1 MPAAARADWYFDF
14 ISPYSYLQSERLESL
29 PFAVRPRP
37 VLFAGLL
44 QHWGHKGPAE
54 MPSKRVFTYRQ
65 VVWIARRDGIA
76 LRFPPRHP
84 FNPIKVLRL
93 AIALGCELAAIHA
106 IFRHIWAEGG
116 EVETDA
122 GFAALCEKLGVA
134 DGGSRRSRSRTR
146 CAPMGRPPSRPASSA
161 CPRSP
166 STGASSGATT
176 RPRWPATSTA
186 IPPPSSPAR
195 WLASARSPWAPP
207 GNDRGQAPIAF
218 LK

>member
-14 ISPYSYLQSERLESL
+14 ISPYSYLQSERLGSL
-29 PFAVRPRP
+29 PFAVHPRP

-93 AIALGCELAAIHA
+93 AIALGCEVAAIHA
-106 IFRHIWAEGG
+106 IFRHIWAEGA

-122 GFAALCEKLGVA
+122 GFAALCAKLGVA
-134 DGGSRRSRSRTR
+134 DGESRISAQPVKDALRANGEAALAAGIFGVPTL
-146 CAPMGRPPSRPASSA
+146 ALDGRLFWGYDATAMACDFHRDPAAFESGEIA
-161 CPRSP
+161 RV
-166 STGASSGATT
+166 GALPVG
-176 RPRWPATSTA
+176 TA
-186 IPPPSSPAR
+186 R
-195 WLASARSPWAPP
+195 
-207 GNDRGQAPIAF
+207 
-218 LK
+218 K